1 MSAIGDGNSMIPT
14 DNVVM
19 GVPKKGRLYDRCMKL
34 LAGAGMDH
42 RRPERVDIAQ
52 CSDLPVTL
60 VFLPAHD
67 IAMFV
72 GEGNVDI
79 GITGLDVVKETSD
92 ESEIEVAM
100 ELGFGK
106 CKLCVQAPVSAG
118 IKDVRTLSGKRIVT
132 SFPAVCKA
140 FFDQYDT
147 PDNPT
152 NIKYVSGSV
161 EAACGL
167 GLADAVVDLVETGT
181 TMKAAGLEVVADVM
195 ESQCLLIVGKQT
207 KHRELVDLI
216 VRRIEGYIT
225 AEKHVMVSYNVTK
238 TNLEATKKVAP
249 GQRSPTVSQLD
260 LDEWVAVQ
268 SLILK
273 KGSSRIMDELRACG
287 AMDILLFSLHNTLI
301 SSA

>member
-1 MSAIGDGNSMIPT
+1 Q
-14 DNVVM
+14 
-19 GVPKKGRLYDRCMKL
+19 
-34 LAGAGMDH
+34 
-42 RRPERVDIAQ
+42 PERVDIAH

-67 IAMFV
+67 IAMYV

-92 ESEIEVAM
+92 ETEIDVAM

-118 IKDVRTLSGKRIVT
+118 ITDVKTLAGKRIVT
-132 SFPAVCKA
+132 SFPSVCKT

-152 NIKYVSGSV
+152 KIKYVSGSV

-181 TMKAAGLEVVADVM
+181 TMKAAGLEIVAEVM
-195 ESQCLLIVGKQT
+195 DSQCLLIVGKAT
-207 KHRELVDLI
+207 KHKEMVDLI

-225 AEKHVMVSYNVTK
+225 AEKYLMVSYNISK
-238 TNLEATKKVAP
+238 ENLEESKKVAP
-249 GQRSPTVSQLD
+249 GKRSPTVSQLD
-260 LDEWVAVQ
+260 TEGWVAVQ
-268 SLILK
+268 SLIL
-273 KGSSRIMDELRACG
+273 
-287 AMDILLFSLHNTLI
+287 
-301 SSA
+301 